1 VTLHGCAKR
10 SPLTGC
16 QVISSHA
23 TGSREDP
30 DSNRLY
36 IYIYI
41 YIQIIVAVTTT
52 ATSTTSNSAAT
63 TISNG
68 SHFHLSVQHN
78 FNLSQ
83 SQGTVQSD
91 LSTKDTTPNS
101 PRARHG
107 DIYEEI
113 LNLAL
118 GESELLASLSVSFT
132 TK

>member
-1 VTLHGCAKR
+1 MRKKVSSDWLPSYIKSRDRFSRR
-10 SPLTGC
+10 SR
-16 QVISSHA
+16 QQQA
-23 TGSREDP
+23 
-30 DSNRLY
+30 
-36 IYIYI
+36 I